1 MVMNLF
7 FGTER
12 RVRALLEPY
21 VPSTAVP
28 AWVQPDLATRS
39 FKLSCA
45 RYSYLPP
52 SRPRPRGQAPSFV
65 CARGWFNGFLVIS
78 VLG

>member
-45 RYSYLPP
+45 RYSSSPLQG
-52 SRPRPRGQAPSFV
+52 RV
-65 CARGWFNGFLVIS
+65 LVARLLRS
-78 VLG
+78 YVLEGGLMASL